1 VNEATH
7 DPVLNEATH
16 DPVLNEATADP
27 VLNEATA
34 ANPQPV
40 HPVLALLHRAADGD
54 FPPATGGVDVTAA
67 LPAGLECVLAF
78 TGYAVVAT
86 AVPATEVLAHGPDGF
101 GAAHSPD
108 FLRWLAGPEGWL
120 DSLDV
125 TLVARGRG
133 TGGDGPPAG
142 TRLARRDDL
151 AEHPRVRRARQLREQ
166 VTVYGDERGVVT
178 LGCGLAGRRELSI
191 EATTPDQRAGRTLL
205 ADALTLVPAG
215 EPVFA
220 AVAPGNARSLRAFL
234 AAGFTPI
241 GGEVLIR
248 PDPDRWLGAGGRPDA
263 GSR

>member
-1 VNEATH
+1 VNEATA
-7 DPVLNEATH
+7 P
-16 DPVLNEATADP
+16 P
-27 VLNEATA
+27 
-34 ANPQPV
+34 PQPA

-133 TGGDGPPAG
+133 TGVGVGVGGPPAG
-142 TRLARRDDL
+142 TRLPRRDDL
-151 AEHPRVRRARQLREQ
+151 TEHPRVRRARQLREQ
-166 VTVYGDERGVVT
+166 VTAYGDERGVVT

-191 EATTPDQRAGRTLL
+191 EVTTPGNRAGRTLL

-234 AAGFTPI
+234 TAGFTPI

-248 PDPDRWLGAGGRPDA
+248 PDPARRSGPGGRPDT
-263 GSR
+263 GSRW

>member
-1 VNEATH
+1 M
-7 DPVLNEATH
+7 
-16 DPVLNEATADP
+16 NEATA
-27 VLNEATA
+27 TTQ
-34 ANPQPV
+34 QPV
-40 HPVLALLHRAADGD
+40 HPVLTLLHRAADGD
-54 FPPATGGVDVTAA
+54 FPPADGGVAVTAA

-86 AVPATEVLAHGPDGF
+86 AVPEAEVLAHGPDGF

-108 FLRWLAGPEGWL
+108 FLRWLAGPQGWL

-133 TGGDGPPAG
+133 PAVDGPFAG
-142 TRLARRDDL
+142 TRLPRRDDL

-166 VTVYGDERGVVT
+166 VTAYGDDRGVVT

-191 EATTPDQRAGRTLL
+191 EVTAPGHRAGRALL

-234 AAGFTPI
+234 AADFTPV

-248 PDPDRWLGAGGRPDA
+248 PDPARRP
-263 GSR
+263 GPGN